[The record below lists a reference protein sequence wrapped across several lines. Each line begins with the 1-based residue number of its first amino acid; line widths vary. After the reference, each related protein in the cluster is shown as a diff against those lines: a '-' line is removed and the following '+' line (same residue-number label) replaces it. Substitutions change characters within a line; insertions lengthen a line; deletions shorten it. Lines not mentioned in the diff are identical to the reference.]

1 MDLIYTNAKWIELG
15 VLRAHSMDLSF
26 GTDDSENDFE
36 LTLGKSEP
44 VLEDGAILYIEGTEY
59 GGIVGGMRS
68 SSTDDVRTHL
78 GRTWHG
84 IVNDKVISPD
94 PGADYFVVS
103 GEANSVLG
111 EIIDRLGLGSLFKA
125 RTASSGIYITR
136 YQFAR
141 YVRGYD
147 GLRAMLGSVSAK
159 LKMAWSG
166 TAMELY
172 AEPIVDYTD
181 QPVDGDEATLTVER
195 YGDKVNH
202 LLCLGSGNLAE
213 RMVLHLYVDQFGR
226 IGSTQYYTG
235 LQEITEIYD
244 FSSAASIEEL
254 RENGVKQ
261 LEDLRNNDKV
271 ELTAY
276 EGSGLEYDI
285 GDIIGGTDTT
295 TGNTASAVVT
305 QKIVTINNGV
315 VSINYK
321 TSG

>member
-1 MDLIYTNAKWIELG
+1 MDLIYTNAKRTDLG
-15 VLRAHSMDLSF
+15 VLLAHALDLSF
-26 GTDDSENDFE
+26 GTDENENDFE

-44 VLEDGAILYIEGTEY
+44 ILEDGAIIYIDGTEY

-68 SSTDDVRTHL
+68 SSTDEVRTHI

-84 IVNDKVISPD
+84 IINDKIICPD
-94 PGADYFVVS
+94 AGKDYLVVT
-103 GEANSVLG
+103 GEANEVIGAMIL
-111 EIIDRLGLGSLFKA
+111 RLGLGGLFKA
-125 RTASSGIYITR
+125 RTASSGIDIR
-136 YQFAR
+136 KYQFAR

-147 GLRAMLGSVSAK
+147 GFRAMLASVGAK

-166 TAMELY
+166 TYMELY

-181 QPVDGDEATLTVER
+181 QPVDGDEAALTVER
-195 YGDKVNH
+195 FGSKVNH
-202 LLCLGSGNLAE
+202 LICLGSGILAD

-235 LQEITEIYD
+235 LEEIADIYD
-244 FSSAASIEEL
+244 YANAASMEEL
-254 RENGVKQ
+254 LDYGTKQ
-261 LEDLRNNDKV
+261 LKSMQDIDKV

-295 TGNTASAVVT
+295 TGNTASATVT
-305 QKIVTINNGV
+305 QKIVNIKNGV
-315 VSINYK
+315 VSIKYK

>member
-1 MDLIYTNAKWIELG
+1 MDLIYTNANRVDLCA
-15 VLRAHSMDLSF
+15 LLAHSLDLSF
-26 GTDDSENDFE
+26 GTDENENDFE
-36 LTLGKSEP
+36 LTLGKNEP
-44 VLEDGAILYIEGTEY
+44 MLEDKAVIYIEGTEY

-68 SSTDDVRTHL
+68 SSTDEVRTHI

-84 IVNDKVISPD
+84 IINDKIICPD

-103 GEANSVLG
+103 GEANELIG
-111 EIIDRLGLGSLFKA
+111 EIIERLGLGKLFKA
-125 RTASSGIYITR
+125 RTASSGIDITR

-147 GLRAMLGSVSAK
+147 GLRAMLSSVSAK

-166 TAMELY
+166 TSVELY

-181 QPVDGDEATLTVER
+181 QPVDGDEAVLTVER

-202 LLCLGSGNLAE
+202 LVCLGSGTLAD

-226 IGSTQYYTG
+226 IGSAQYYTG
-235 LQEITEIYD
+235 LEEIAEIYD
-244 FSSAASIEEL
+244 YSSAASIEEL
-254 RENGVKQ
+254 REYGTKQ
-261 LEDLRNNDKV
+261 LEDMRNNDKV

-285 GDIIGGTDTT
+285 GDIIGGTDTA

-305 QKIVTINNGV
+305 QKIVTIKNGV

>member
-1 MDLIYTNAKWIELG
+1 MDLIYTNAKRVELG
-15 VLRAHSMDLSF
+15 ILLAHSLDLSF
-26 GTDDSENDFE
+26 GIDEKENNFE

-44 VLEDGAILYIEGTEY
+44 VLEEGAVIYMDGTEY

-68 SSTDDVRTHL
+68 SSTDETRTHL

-84 IVNDKVISPD
+84 IINDKVICPD
-94 PGADYFVVS
+94 PGADYFVVD
-103 GEANSVLG
+103 GEANAILG
-111 EIIDRLGLGSLFKA
+111 EIVVRLGLGGLFKA
-125 RTASSGIYITR
+125 RTASSGIMIKR

-147 GLRAMLGSVSAK
+147 GLRAMLSSASAK

-166 TAMELY
+166 TALELY

-181 QPVDGDEATLTVER
+181 QPVDGDEATLTVEH
-195 YGDKVNH
+195 YGSKVNH
-202 LLCLGSGNLAE
+202 LICLGSGTLAD

-226 IGSTQYYTG
+226 ICSSQYYTG
-235 LQEITEIYD
+235 LDEIADIYD
-244 FSSAASIEEL
+244 YANAASEEEL
-254 RENGVKQ
+254 HSYGIKQ
-261 LEDLRNNDKV
+261 LEALRDNDKV
-271 ELTAY
+271 EVTAY
-276 EGSGLEYDI
+276 EGSGLEYDV

>member
-1 MDLIYTNAKWIELG
+1 MDLIYTNAKRVEIG
-15 VLRAHSMDLSF
+15 VLQAHSLDLSF

-44 VLEDGAILYIEGTEY
+44 VLDDGALIYIEGTEY
-59 GGIVGGMRS
+59 GGMVGGMRS

-84 IVNDKVISPD
+84 IINDKVICPD
-94 PGADYFVVS
+94 PGADYLVVD
-103 GEANSVLG
+103 GEANALIGDLIV
-111 EIIDRLGLGSLFKA
+111 RLGLGGLFKA
-125 RTASSGIYITR
+125 RTASSGINIKR

-147 GLRAMLGSVSAK
+147 GLRAMLSSASGK

-166 TAMELY
+166 TMMELF
-172 AEPIVDYTD
+172 AEPVVDYTD
-181 QPVDGDEATLTVER
+181 RPVDGDEATLTVER
-195 YGDKVNH
+195 YGSKVNH
-202 LLCLGSGNLAE
+202 LICLGSGTLAD
-213 RMVLHLYVDQFGR
+213 RMVLHLYIDQFGR
-226 IGSTQYYTG
+226 IGNTQYYTG
-235 LQEITEIYD
+235 LEEITEIYEY
-244 FSSAASIEEL
+244 SNAASLEEL
-254 RENGVKQ
+254 LEYGEKQ
-261 LEDLRNNDKV
+261 FKDLRNNDKV
-271 ELTAY
+271 ELTAH

-295 TGNTASAVVT
+295 TGNTASAVVS

>member
-1 MDLIYTNAKWIELG
+1 MDLIYTNAKRVDLG
-15 VLRAHSMDLSF
+15 VLLAHSLDLSF

-44 VLEDGAILYIEGTEY
+44 VLEDGAIIYIEGTEY

-68 SSTDDVRTHL
+68 SSTDEVRTHM

-84 IVNDKVISPD
+84 IINGKVICPD
-94 PGADYFVVS
+94 PGKDYLVVS
-103 GEANSVLG
+103 GEANEVIG
-111 EIIDRLGLGSLFKA
+111 EIIDRLGLEGLFKA
-125 RTASSGIYITR
+125 RSESSGINIKK

-141 YVRGYD
+141 YVYGYD
-147 GLRAMLGSVSAK
+147 GLRAMLSSVSSK

-166 TAMELY
+166 TYLELY
-172 AEPIVDYTD
+172 AEPVVDYTD

-202 LLCLGSGNLAE
+202 LVCLGSGNLAE
-213 RMVLHLYVDQFGR
+213 RTVLHLYVDQFGR

-235 LQEITEIYD
+235 LAEIADIYD
-244 FSSAASIEEL
+244 YPSATSLEEL
-254 RENGVKQ
+254 REYGIKQ
-261 LEDLRNNDKV
+261 LEALRNTDKV
-271 ELTAY
+271 ELTAH

-305 QKIVTINNGV
+305 QKIVTIKNGV

>member
-1 MDLIYTNAKWIELG
+1 MDLIYTNPKRVELG
-15 VLRAHSMDLSF
+15 ALLAHSLDLSF
-26 GTDDSENDFE
+26 GTDENENDFE
-36 LTLGKSEP
+36 IVLGKSEP
-44 VLEDGAILYIEGTEY
+44 VLEDGAIIYIEGTEY

-84 IVNDKVISPD
+84 IVNDKVICPD
-94 PGADYFVVS
+94 PGADYFIVS
-103 GEANSVLG
+103 GEANEVIG
-111 EIIDRLGLGSLFKA
+111 EIIDRLGLGGLFKA
-125 RTASSGIYITR
+125 RTASSGINITR

-147 GLRAMLGSVSAK
+147 GLRAMLSSVSAK
-159 LKMAWSG
+159 LKMTWSG
-166 TAMELY
+166 TFLEMY

-202 LLCLGSGNLAE
+202 LLCLGSGILAD

-226 IGSTQYYTG
+226 IGSTQYYFG
-235 LQEITEIYD
+235 LEEITEIYD
-244 FSSAASIEEL
+244 YSSAASLEEL

-271 ELTAY
+271 ELTTN

>member
-1 MDLIYTNAKWIELG
+1 MDLIYTNTKRVELG
-15 VLRAHSMDLSF
+15 ALAAHSLDLSF
-26 GTDDSENDFE
+26 GTDENENDFE

-44 VLEDGAILYIEGTEY
+44 VLEDRALIYLEGTEY
-59 GGIVGGMRS
+59 GGMIGGMRS
-68 SSTDDVRTHL
+68 SSTDDVRTYL

-84 IVNDKVISPD
+84 IVNDKVICPD
-94 PGADYFVVS
+94 PGADYFIVS
-103 GEANSVLG
+103 GEANKVIG
-111 EIIDRLGLGSLFKA
+111 EIIDRLGLGGLFKA
-125 RTASSGIYITR
+125 RTASSRINITR

-147 GLRAMLGSVSAK
+147 GLRAMLSSVSAK

-166 TAMELY
+166 TVLELY
-172 AEPIVDYTD
+172 AEPLVDYTD

-202 LLCLGSGNLAE
+202 LLCLGSGILAD

-235 LQEITEIYD
+235 LEEITEIYD
-244 FSSAASIEEL
+244 YSSATSLEEL
-254 RENGVKQ
+254 RENGIKH

-271 ELTAY
+271 ELTTN

-305 QKIVTINNGV
+305 QKIVTIKNGV

>member
-1 MDLIYTNAKWIELG
+1 MDLIYTNAKRVDLG
-15 VLRAHSMDLSF
+15 ALLAHSLDLSF
-26 GTDDSENDFE
+26 GTDENENDFE

-44 VLEDGAILYIEGTEY
+44 ILEDGALIYIEGTEY
-59 GGIVGGMRS
+59 GGMVGGMRS
-68 SSTDDVRTHL
+68 SSTDEVRTHM

-84 IVNDKVISPD
+84 IINDKVICPD
-94 PGADYFVVS
+94 PGADYLVVD
-103 GEANSVLG
+103 GEANALIG
-111 EIIDRLGLGSLFKA
+111 EMIARLGLGGLFKA
-125 RTASSGIYITR
+125 RTASSGIYIKR

-147 GLRAMLGSVSAK
+147 GLRAMLSSVSAK

-166 TAMELY
+166 TSMELY
-172 AEPIVDYTD
+172 AEPLVDYTD
-181 QPVDGDEATLTVER
+181 RPVDGDEAALTVER
-195 YGDKVNH
+195 YGSKVNH
-202 LLCLGSGNLAE
+202 LVCLGSGNLAD

-226 IGSTQYYTG
+226 IGSTQYYFG
-235 LQEITEIYD
+235 IEEIAEIYD
-244 FSSAASIEEL
+244 YSSAASLEEL
-254 RENGVKQ
+254 REYGIKQ
-261 LEDLRNNDKV
+261 LEALRNNDKV

-305 QKIVTINNGV
+305 QKIVTIKNGV

>member
-1 MDLIYTNAKWIELG
+1 MDLIYTNPKRVELG
-15 VLRAHSMDLSF
+15 VLLAHSLDLSF
-26 GTDDSENDFE
+26 GTDENENDFE

-44 VLEDGAILYIEGTEY
+44 VLEDRAIIYIEGTEY

-84 IVNDKVISPD
+84 IVNDKVICPD
-94 PGADYFVVS
+94 PGADYLIVS
-103 GEANSVLG
+103 GEANEVIG
-111 EIIDRLGLGSLFKA
+111 EIIDRLGLGGLFKA
-125 RTASSGIYITR
+125 RTASSGINIKR

-147 GLRAMLGSVSAK
+147 GLRAMLSSVSAK

-166 TAMELY
+166 TALEMY
-172 AEPIVDYTD
+172 AEPIIDYTD

-202 LLCLGSGNLAE
+202 LLCLGSGILAD

-235 LQEITEIYD
+235 LEEITEIYD
-244 FSSAASIEEL
+244 YSSAASLEEL

-271 ELTAY
+271 ELTTN
-276 EGSGLEYDI
+276 EDSGLEYDI

-305 QKIVTINNGV
+305 QKIVTIKNGV

>member
-1 MDLIYTNAKWIELG
+1 MDLIYTNAKRVDLG
-15 VLRAHSMDLSF
+15 VLLAHSLDLSF
-26 GTDDSENDFE
+26 GTDVNENDFE

-44 VLEDGAILYIEGTEY
+44 ILEDGAVIYIDGTEY

-68 SSTDDVRTHL
+68 SSTDEVRTHM

-84 IVNDKVISPD
+84 ILNGKVISPD
-94 PGADYFVVS
+94 PGADYLVVS
-103 GEANSVLG
+103 GEANEVIG
-111 EIIDRLGLGSLFKA
+111 FMIERLGLGGLFKA
-125 RTASSGIYITR
+125 RTASSGIDIKK

-141 YVRGYD
+141 YVLGYD
-147 GLRAMLGSVSAK
+147 GLRAMLSSVSAK

-166 TAMELY
+166 TALELY
-172 AEPIVDYTD
+172 AEPVVDYTD
-181 QPVDGDEATLTVER
+181 HPVDGDEATLTVER
-195 YGDKVNH
+195 YGSKVNH
-202 LLCLGSGNLAE
+202 LVCLGSGNLAD
-213 RMVLHLYVDQFGR
+213 RMVLDLYVDQFGR

-235 LQEITEIYD
+235 LDEIADIYD
-244 FSSAASIEEL
+244 FPNAASLEEL

-261 LEDLRNNDKV
+261 LEALRNRDKV
-271 ELTAY
+271 ELTAH

-295 TGNTASAVVT
+295 TGNTASATVT
-305 QKIVTINNGV
+305 QKIVNINNGV